1 MESGTGPRR
10 RAAMARKLDAAFT
23 GCEHWD
29 SAPPRRRRAQPPQS
43 SGLAGPLALAQSEN
57 YLLGQARPQ
66 I

>member
-1 MESGTGPRR
+1 
-10 RAAMARKLDAAFT
+10 MARKLDAAFT